1 MVTRFEP
8 WRGFLISS
16 VCGILTTLAIAPV
29 MVAQSQGPPAP
40 DQPVETVVADP
51 LQSSFPLPWKWIE
64 DGHAAAVKAKKSLHF
79 TQQTPQYLSP
89 DGRYGAQATLYFRAE
104 PEAQRQQLVSVLE
117 IRDRQ
122 SGRRQRIASLKEMPP
137 EFLAEV
143 PQGQGLIAVLV
154 PVGWSATGDRLLV
167 RQVAGLFATDLIS
180 DSAWIWQAGVGHVA
194 TVYPTAEEY
203 DFATLLGWSTTD
215 PQRVLFQTQTMGN
228 PKVTIWAVDTQ
239 GSTQL
244 AQGDRPRVYG
254 TTLPATAN
262 AQPQP

>member
-8 WRGFLISS
+8 WRGFLTSS
-16 VCGILTTLAIAPV
+16 VCGMLTALAIAP
-29 MVAQSQGPPAP
+29 MTPAQAQRSPTP
-40 DQPVETVVADP
+40 DQPVETVVTDP
-51 LQSSFPLPWKWIE
+51 LQSPFPLPWKWID
-64 DGHAAAVKAKKSLHF
+64 DGHTAALKAKKSLRF
-79 TQQTPQYLSP
+79 TQQTPQYVSP
-89 DGRYGAQATLYFRAE
+89 DGRYVAQATLYFTAH
-104 PEAQRQQLVSVLE
+104 PEAQRQQLVSILE

-122 SGRRQRIASLKEMPP
+122 TGNQQRIESLKEMPR

-154 PVGWSATGDRLLV
+154 PVGWSETGNRLLV
-167 RQVAGLFATDLIS
+167 RQLGGLFATDLIS

-194 TVYPTAEEY
+194 TVYPTADEY
-203 DFATLLGWSTTD
+203 DFATLLGWSSTD

-228 PKVTIWAVDTQ
+228 PKATIWAVDTQ

-262 AQPQP
+262 AQR

>member
-16 VCGILTTLAIAPV
+16 VCGILTTLAILP
-29 MVAQSQGPPAP
+29 MTPAQAQRSPAP

-51 LQSSFPLPWKWIE
+51 LPLPWKWID
-64 DGHAAAVKAKKSLHF
+64 DGHAAAVKAKKPLRF
-79 TQQTPQYLSP
+79 TQQTPQYISP
-89 DGRYGAQATLYFRAE
+89 DGRYVAQATLYFTAD
-104 PEAQRQQLVSVLE
+104 PEAHRQQLMSILE

-122 SGRRQRIASLKEMPP
+122 SGMQQRIESLKEMPRD
-137 EFLAEV
+137 FLAEV

-154 PVGWSATGDRLLV
+154 PVGWSEKGNRLLV
-167 RQVAGLFATDLIS
+167 RQVSGLFATDLIS
-180 DSAWIWQAGVGHVA
+180 DGAWIWQAGVGHVA
-194 TVYPTAEEY
+194 TVYPTADEY

-228 PKVTIWAVDTQ
+228 PKATIWAVDIQ

-262 AQPQP
+262 AQR

>member
-1 MVTRFEP
+1 MVTRFES
-8 WRGFLISS
+8 WRGLLLSS
-16 VCGILTTLAIAPV
+16 VCGILATLAIFP
-29 MVAQSQGPPAP
+29 MTPAQAQRSPAP

-51 LQSSFPLPWKWIE
+51 LQSPFPLPWQWIE
-64 DGHAAAVKAKKSLHF
+64 DGHAAVVKAKKSLRF
-79 TQQTPQYLSP
+79 TQQTPQYISP
-89 DGRYGAQATLYFRAE
+89 DGRYVAQATLYFTAH
-104 PEAQRQQLVSVLE
+104 PEAHRQQLMSILE

-122 SGRRQRIASLKEMPP
+122 SGIQQRIESLKEMPP

-154 PVGWSATGDRLLV
+154 PVGWSETGNRLLV
-167 RQVAGLFATDLIS
+167 RQLSGLFATDLIS
-180 DSAWIWQAGVGHVA
+180 DGAWIWQAGVGHVA
-194 TVYPTAEEY
+194 TVYPTADEY

-228 PKVTIWAVDTQ
+228 PKATIWAVDTQ

-262 AQPQP
+262 AQR